1 MLDDRNGEK
10 YGIEML
16 RKIYYYTKPIIPRS
30 VQITARR
37 LSISFKR
44 RRVGDVWPIDPACAG
59 RPPGWTGWPEGKRF
73 ALVLT
78 HDVDTARGQ
87 DRCRKLMDIEKE
99 RGFISSF
106 YFVAR
111 RYEVSKDLR
120 EHLTENGFGVGIHG
134 LYHDGKKFLSHRIF
148 SERAVQINRYLKE
161 WDARGFSSPSMLRN
175 LEWIHELD
183 IDYDLSTFDTD
194 PFEPQPEG
202 AGTIFPFL
210 VENSVNG
217 SCYVELPYTLPQD
230 FTLFILMRENNIDIW
245 KQKLKWIAEQ
255 GGMALIN
262 IHPDYMD
269 FSNRGN
275 ALEEYP
281 GNMYTDL
288 LDHLKEE
295 YGGQYWN
302 ALSQDVAQFCRE
314 NHKRD
319 SVKTQDG
326 TGR

>member
-59 RPPGWTGWPEGKRF
+59 RPPGWTGWPEGKRV

-183 IDYDLSTFDTD
+183 IDYDLSTVDTD